1 MGFSKEELK
10 GMRIAKEELFL
21 SLENTCPDLYRDC
34 LRDAKEGIGMPEN
47 WTGDY
52 SEDKRYEIIAKNK
65 IKDTLRSDL
74 MFVKSVMGNNLAVYL
89 GEEISDLLV
98 ILFHFRNEVT
108 DALYRW
114 ENKSENNKIK
124 SINAQ
129 VKTGKFLYKYEEL
142 YQNLI
147 EITNK
152 YREGR
157 IIDREIERHACVG
170 FYKDILSVNQACIK
184 KICESYD
191 WNYLLYALEQWCLC
205 IKDAITVMRRIES
218 ENANLYYADA
228 YFILIFESMS
238 KVLYQIYQREIILEN
253 RKWNMNIFF
262 HRVQEDVK
270 VKCKY
275 SFEKYDLIQNYG
287 IHLLMYSYWEEREI
301 FLSIL
306 QALQEELN
314 TGQYKEYDREYDIQK
329 LNKES
334 LTIEEI
340 RENFCEDT
348 TERMG
353 RFKVKYEV
361 CKEVYRWYKEH
372 HQQTFQGNE
381 ITILKAIY
389 RECFIYGNIPPNI
402 SKKGMK
408 SFFNDIKEKKFSEAR
423 NMSEI
428 EMFVFRK
435 IERGIKRERNMLDNY
450 RRELEFMQEFHLFE
464 KTITEKKNMQ
474 GHYLSDWTQILLNN
488 IVWFLENN
496 M

>member
-1 MGFSKEELK
+1 
-10 GMRIAKEELFL
+10 
-21 SLENTCPDLYRDC
+21 
-34 LRDAKEGIGMPEN
+34 
-47 WTGDY
+47 
-52 SEDKRYEIIAKNK
+52 
-65 IKDTLRSDL
+65 
-74 MFVKSVMGNNLAVYL
+74 
-89 GEEISDLLV
+89 
-98 ILFHFRNEVT
+98 
-108 DALYRW
+108 
-114 ENKSENNKIK
+114 
-124 SINAQ
+124 
-129 VKTGKFLYKYEEL
+129 
-142 YQNLI
+142 
-147 EITNK
+147 
-152 YREGR
+152 
-157 IIDREIERHACVG
+157 
-170 FYKDILSVNQACIK
+170 
-184 KICESYD
+184 
-191 WNYLLYALEQWCLC
+191 
-205 IKDAITVMRRIES
+205 
-218 ENANLYYADA
+218 
-228 YFILIFESMS
+228 MS
-238 KVLYQIYQREIILEN
+238 KVLYQIYQLESILEN
-253 RKWNMNIFF
+253 RKWDINIFF

-270 VKCKY
+270 ANCKR

-306 QALQEELN
+306 QVLQEEMN

-348 TERMG
+348 TERME
-353 RFKVKYEV
+353 RFKRKYEV

-372 HQQTFQGNE
+372 HQQTFRGNE

-389 RECFIYGNIPPNI
+389 RECFIYGNISPNI
-402 SKKGMK
+402 SKRVMK

-428 EMFVFRK
+428 ETFVFRK
-435 IERGIKRERNMLDNY
+435 IGRGIEREHNMLDNY

-464 KTITEKKNMQ
+464 KTIIEKKNRQ